1 RSNAFYGPIYNPSTY
16 LGFPSLRIIDISN
29 NNFDGSLPQDYFA
42 NWTAMSTVFQNS
54 FDMNYMKSD
63 FSAYRSMD
71 LAYKGVEKDF
81 VRIFRGFKAIDF
93 SGNRF
98 SGHIPGSIGLL
109 SELRLLNLSDN
120 AFTGTIPPSLANIT
134 NLEILDLSQNNFSG
148 EIPRGLGELTFLS
161 NINLSYNHLE
171 GFVPRS
177 TQFGSQNCSSF
188 VGNPG
193 LHGFQEP
200 CEESHHVPV
209 PTTSHQP

>member
-1 RSNAFYGPIYNPSTY
+1 MEFLNVAGNKIKDTFPFWLRSLQTLQVIGLRSNAFYGPIYNPSTY

-42 NWTAMSTVFQNS
+42 NWTATSTVFQNS

-71 LAYKGVEKDF
+71 LAYKGVETDF

-98 SGHIPGSIGLL
+98 SGNIPGSIGLL

-120 AFTGTIPPSLANIT
+120 AFTGTIPPSLAKYHK
-134 NLEILDLSQNNFSG
+134 
-148 EIPRGLGELTFLS
+148 P
-161 NINLSYNHLE
+161 
-171 GFVPRS
+171 
-177 TQFGSQNCSSF
+177 
-188 VGNPG
+188 
-193 LHGFQEP
+193 
-200 CEESHHVPV
+200 
-209 PTTSHQP
+209 